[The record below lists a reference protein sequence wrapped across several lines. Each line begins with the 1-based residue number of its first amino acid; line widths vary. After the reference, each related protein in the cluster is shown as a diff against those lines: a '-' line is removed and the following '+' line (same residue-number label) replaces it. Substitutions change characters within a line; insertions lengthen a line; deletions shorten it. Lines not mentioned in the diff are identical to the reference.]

1 MYIYVYNWTI
11 EQKYVYKK
19 KLEERVDE
27 LIEEKKRIWNKINK
41 YSIVVPKKKKK
52 KN

>member
-1 MYIYVYNWTI
+1 MYTTGQLNRNMYT
-11 EQKYVYKK
+11 KK

-52 KN
+52 KKN